1 MTADSRQ
8 PVIAG
13 VADVNLTDGKAPEGS
28 SVLGLQATAARA
40 ALADAGLTLDAVDGL
55 FTAAGWGIPGVGLM
69 APTTVAE
76 YLGIRPRI
84 FDSTS
89 VGGASFEAHAAHAAL
104 AIEQRYCD
112 VALIT
117 FSSLQRT
124 ARSRSMGG
132 RPGEFALQYEVPYG
146 LLNPVGAYA
155 LAAARYM
162 YEYHATSEELAMVAV
177 ATREWARLNPHATKR
192 DQLTVEDVLSSP
204 LVSDPLHV
212 LDCCLVTDGAGAV
225 VITSA
230 EHAAATA
237 SGKKPVSIL
246 GYGEASTHNVISQ
259 MPDLTWTAAADSG
272 HRALEQAGLS
282 LAQIDVA
289 EVYDSFTITVLLTLE
304 ALGFCKRGEAASFVA
319 SGATAPNGE
328 LPLNTNGGGLS
339 CLHPGMY
346 GIFLLIEATRQ
357 LRGECGDRQ
366 VPGARTALVNGTGGT
381 LSNTATCVLST

>member
-1 MTADSRQ
+1 MRPDSRQ
-8 PVIAG
+8 PVIVG
-13 VADVNLTDGKAPEGS
+13 VADVNLTDGRAPEGS

-55 FTAAGWGIPGVGLM
+55 FTTAGWGIPGVGLM

-76 YLGIRPRI
+76 YLGVRPRI

-117 FSSLQRT
+117 FSSMQRT
-124 ARSRSMGG
+124 TRSRSMGG

-162 YEYHATSEELAMVAV
+162 YEYRATSEELAMVAV

-192 DQLTVEDVLSSP
+192 DPLTVEEVLSSP

-230 EHAAATA
+230 EHAAAAA

-272 HRALEQAGLS
+272 QRALEQAGLS
-282 LAQIDVA
+282 LAEIDVA

-381 LSNTATCVLST
+381 LSNTATCILGN

>member
-1 MTADSRQ
+1 MSTDSRQ
-8 PVIAG
+8 PVIVG
-13 VADVNLTDGKAPEGS
+13 VADVNLTGGKAPEGS
-28 SVLGLQATAARA
+28 SVLGLQATAAKA
-40 ALADAGLTLDAVDGL
+40 ALAEAGLTLDAVDGL
-55 FTAAGWGIPGVGLM
+55 FTTAGWGIPGVGLM

-76 YLGIRPRI
+76 YLGIRPKI

-117 FSSLQRT
+117 FSSMQRT

-132 RPGEFALQYEVPYG
+132 RPGEFAQQYEVPYG

-177 ATREWARLNPHATKR
+177 ATREWARLNPHATR
-192 DQLTVEDVLSSP
+192 REPLTVEEVLSSP

-230 EHAAATA
+230 QHAEATA

-272 HRALEQAGLS
+272 RRALEQAGLS
-282 LAQIDVA
+282 LAEIDIA

-319 SGATAPNGE
+319 GGATAPNGE
-328 LPLNTNGGGLS
+328 LPVNTNGGGLS

-381 LSNTATCVLST
+381 LSNTATCILSA